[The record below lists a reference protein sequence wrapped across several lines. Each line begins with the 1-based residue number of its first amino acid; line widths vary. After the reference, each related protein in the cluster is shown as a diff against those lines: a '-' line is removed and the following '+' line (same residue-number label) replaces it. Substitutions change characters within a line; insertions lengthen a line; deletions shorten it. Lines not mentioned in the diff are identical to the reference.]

1 MNDLVAMNQ
10 FESDGERRVRSAC
23 ISSGKNKADEQRET
37 TVEYSSASH
46 QIRTRRFYQVGVVRE
61 SSK

>member
-23 ISSGKNKADEQRET
+23 ISRGTGKADKQGEVT
-37 TVEYSSASH
+37 IEYSSAGH
-46 QIRTRRFYQVGVVRE
+46 EIRT
-61 SSK
+61 